1 MPGQPSDFPKI
12 PRLIGSLDVEPDWN
26 PDFFA
31 CTQKMWALPKFLLGR
46 TFLHQQLNN
55 MIPSEHHSPPLIQE
69 CLFWKQWRQLA
80 LSKAGNQQ
88 SYVLPGSE
96 PTATVTSSFSPC
108 NCFIFSNTQFWMA
121 NSTAFSWSE
130 FRPWTHD
137 CLWSPSKVCLDRH
150 WIKQAYGKSKFQ
162 QWGYLK
168 HNQARSVQF

>member
-26 PDFFA
+26 PDFF
-31 CTQKMWALPKFLLGR
+31 CMYTENVSTTQ
-46 TFLHQQLNN
+46 
-55 MIPSEHHSPPLIQE
+55 IPSGKSVSASAV
-69 CLFWKQWRQLA
+69 KQHDSQWASQPSTHPGMLVLKTMETA

-88 SYVLPGSE
+88 SYALPGSE

-137 CLWSPSKVCLDRH
+137 CLWSPSKACLDCH